1 MIGEDE
7 LAEDRCALINIEAD
21 TFDWY
26 RSSAICEN
34 VWELKYKR
42 ETEIGLMYTIDRVSR
57 AIGEDGTA
65 FAMMI
70 HRLMSNAIWFPAGRV
85 IAGAG
90 LPHHDSTLSN
100 CYVMGVL
107 EDSLPSIMK
116 TLEES
121 AWTQKFGGGIGV
133 DFTPLRPKGAE
144 IKTAAYFAG
153 GPIAFMGM
161 WDAMGHALEAGG
173 NRRGGKMAVM
183 AVHHPDIKEFITAK
197 RERGVLTSFNMS
209 VLITDEFMQAVATN
223 KHWCLYSEHRRMGEE
238 GAPLMI
244 DKSGKSYYVWDDMPA
259 RELWEFI
266 MDSTYKYSE
275 PGVIFVDRLNDT
287 NPLYYREK
295 ITCTNPCGEQPL
307 PPYGACNLG
316 SINLARIVK
325 NPFKISCEIDWALL
339 DIATKYGVIALDRVL
354 DITRHPL
361 DQQHQESMNTRR
373 IGLGIT
379 GLADMLA
386 QLGVPY
392 GSQDAERIAS
402 DVMKRVTNVA
412 YMTSAR
418 LAAHAKLPFPAY
430 SKSHYTA
437 GAFFKRLD
445 PDVQQQILATGL
457 RNGVILSIAPTGTI
471 STVFGDVSSGCEPHF
486 DHKTIRRIK
495 VKDEQNNDTFKSID
509 TYSYTVRLYAHVHKC
524 TNEEAYK
531 KIVGK
536 LKAYYPTA
544 QTLSPSQHVGIQGA
558 LQHWVDSSISKTI
571 NVPEDIEPTQLANVY
586 LEAYNAGCKGCTTY
600 RPSETRD
607 AVLIAA
613 TPEVIEL
620 VEVKESTSTSTS
632 TPVPTTYNGNGR
644 PEILHGVTHKIRWPD
659 LKSPVYFTVNHL
671 PDGRPWEVF
680 IASKNAQFSEWSVA
694 LSVMISMLLQR
705 GVEAGDVAEHL
716 RGITLSQSTAWI
728 DGRLYGSII
737 SRLGELLGG
746 HPERVAYQA
755 VQAGTHQALLKEV
768 ADSKDAPAF
777 FRRCS
782 FCNSTNIRIVEG
794 CDKCD
799 DCGQSKC
806 G

>member
-1 MIGEDE
+1 MTRMIGEGE
-7 LAEDRCALINIEAD
+7 LADDNQTLIRIEDD

-34 VWELKYKR
+34 VWGLKYKR
-42 ETEIGLMYTIDRVSR
+42 ETEIGLMNTIDRVAG
-57 AIGEDGTA
+57 AIGGDDTTLGT
-65 FAMMI
+65 MLY
-70 HRLMSNAIWFPAGRV
+70 RLMAGAIWFPAGRV

-197 RERGVLTSFNMS
+197 RERGILTSFNMS
-209 VLITDEFMQAVATN
+209 VLITDEFMRAVATN
-223 KHWCLYSEHRRMGEE
+223 DQWYLYSEHKRMGQL
-238 GAPLMI
+238 APLQI
-244 DKSGKSYYVWDDMPA
+244 DVKGKSYYVWDEMPA
-259 RELWEFI
+259 RMLWDFI

-316 SINLARIVK
+316 SINLARLVK
-325 NPFKISCEIDWALL
+325 NPFKVEAEIDWALL
-339 DIATKYGVIALDRVL
+339 DVATKYGVIALDRVL

-392 GSQDAERIAS
+392 GSLDATNIAS
-402 DVMKRVTNVA
+402 DVMQRVTNVA

-418 LAAHAKLPFPAY
+418 LAQHAKLPFPAY
-430 SKSHYTA
+430 SKTHYTA
-437 GAFFKRLD
+437 GAFFRRLD
-445 PDVQQQILATGL
+445 PVVQDRINRHGL

-495 VKDEQNNDTFKSID
+495 VKDAQNNDTFKPID
-509 TYSYTVRLYAHVHKC
+509 TYSYTVRLYAHVHGC

-571 NVPEDIEPTQLANVY
+571 NVPEDIAPEQLANVY

-613 TPEVIEL
+613 TPEAVEL
-620 VEVKESTSTSTS
+620 VEVKG
-632 TPVPTTYNGNGR
+632 PVPTIHNGNGR

-746 HPERVAYQA
+746 HPERVVYQA
-755 VQAGTHQALLKEV
+755 VQAGTHAAILREVVEPKE
-768 ADSKDAPAF
+768 SLHGAF